1 MSTRVGV
8 SILSRMWRRK
18 TESTLDDVV
27 EVLEGLGQML
37 QVIDRRLEVIA
48 GILRGDDEE
57 E

>member
-1 MSTRVGV
+1 
-8 SILSRMWRRK
+8 MWRPK
-18 TESTLDDVV
+18 PESSLDDVV

-37 QVIDRRLEVIA
+37 QVIDARLLEII